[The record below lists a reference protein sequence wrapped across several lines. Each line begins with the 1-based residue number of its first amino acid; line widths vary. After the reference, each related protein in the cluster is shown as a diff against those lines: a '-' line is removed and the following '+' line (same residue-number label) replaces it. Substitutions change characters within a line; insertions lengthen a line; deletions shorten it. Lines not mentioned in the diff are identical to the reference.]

1 MAMTALTETV
11 PARGEFMLKLGTAL
25 LITLA
30 ATLVIVAAQV
40 YLSPPPVPEES
51 SMDFWQLTAMPAGE
65 ITEKGSAANARV
77 TIRTFVP
84 GPTDPSLRAFGRFNR
99 RA

>member
-1 MAMTALTETV
+1 M

-40 YLSPPPVPEES
+40 YLSPPPLLEES
-51 SMDFWQLTAMPAGE
+51 IIDFSPW
-65 ITEKGSAANARV
+65 
-77 TIRTFVP
+77 
-84 GPTDPSLRAFGRFNR
+84 RF
-99 RA
+99 

>member
-1 MAMTALTETV
+1 MTMTALTETM

-40 YLSPPPVPEES
+40 YLSPPLLLEES
-51 SMDFWQLTAMPAGE
+51 IIDFNPW
-65 ITEKGSAANARV
+65 
-77 TIRTFVP
+77 
-84 GPTDPSLRAFGRFNR
+84 RF
-99 RA
+99 